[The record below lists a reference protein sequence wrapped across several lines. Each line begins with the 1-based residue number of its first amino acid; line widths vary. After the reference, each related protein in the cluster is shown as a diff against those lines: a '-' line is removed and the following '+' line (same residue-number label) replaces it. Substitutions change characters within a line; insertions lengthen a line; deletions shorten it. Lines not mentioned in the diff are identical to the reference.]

1 MKTYLLKIILFSIL
15 GSSIVFAGGVEE
27 DSGPETISDA
37 EQQVS
42 DESTNYDA
50 ELTTREDVGEYQ
62 EITREDIDE
71 YQEIVATLG
80 ESSDPVCDSDGNVV
94 KWSGGC
100 VIWSGGY
107 LDEGETADTFVRY
120 SN

>member
-1 MKTYLLKIILFSIL
+1 MKTHLLKIILFSML

-42 DESTNYDA
+42 DESINYDA
-50 ELTTREDVGEYQ
+50 ELTTREDIEK
-62 EITREDIDE
+62 
-71 YQEIVATLG
+71 YQEIVATLL

-107 LDEGETADTFVRY
+107 LEEGETADTFVRY
-120 SN
+120 GK

>member
-1 MKTYLLKIILFSIL
+1 MKLYLLKIILFSMI

-27 DSGPETISDA
+27 DSGPKTISET

-42 DESTNYDA
+42 NVSTVSDA
-50 ELTTREDVGEYQ
+50 ELTTREDINEN
-62 EITREDIDE
+62 
-71 YQEIVATLG
+71 QEIVSSLD

-100 VIWSGGY
+100 VTWSGGY
-107 LDEGETADTFVRY
+107 LEEGETADTFVRY

>member
-1 MKTYLLKIILFSIL
+1 MKLYLLKIFLFSML

-27 DSGPETISDA
+27 HSGPETISET

-42 DESTNYDA
+42 DVSTDYDS
-50 ELTTREDVGEYQ
+50 ELT
-62 EITREDIDE
+62 TREDIDE
-71 YQEIVATLG
+71 YQEIVATLD

-100 VIWSGGY
+100 VTWSGGY
-107 LDEGETADTFVRY
+107 LEKGETADTFVRY
-120 SN
+120 GN

>member
-1 MKTYLLKIILFSIL
+1 MKLYLLKIILFSML

-27 DSGPETISDA
+27 DSGPETISET

-42 DESTNYDA
+42 DESANYDA
-50 ELTTREDVGEYQ
+50 ELT
-62 EITREDIDE
+62 TREDIDE
-71 YQEIVATLG
+71 YQEIVATLDD
-80 ESSDPVCDSDGNVV
+80 SSDPVCDSDGNVV

-100 VIWSGGY
+100 VTWSGGY
-107 LDEGETADTFVRY
+107 LEEGENADTFVRF

>member
-1 MKTYLLKIILFSIL
+1 MKLYLLKIILFSML

-27 DSGPETISDA
+27 DSGPETISET

-42 DESTNYDA
+42 DESTDYDT
-50 ELTTREDVGEYQ
+50 ELT
-62 EITREDIDE
+62 TREDIDE
-71 YQEIVATLG
+71 YQKIVVSLDEG
-80 ESSDPVCDSDGNVV
+80 ESSVCSDESDIV

-107 LDEGETADTFVRY
+107 IEEGEVPDSFVRH
-120 SN
+120 NN

>member
-27 DSGPETISDA
+27 DSGPETISET

-42 DESTNYDA
+42 DGSTDYDS
-50 ELTTREDVGEYQ
+50 ELTTKD
-62 EITREDIDE
+62 DIDE
-71 YQEIVATLG
+71 YQEIVATLN
-80 ESSDPVCDSDGNVV
+80 ESSDPVCDSEGNVI

-100 VIWSGGY
+100 VTWSGGY
-107 LDEGETADTFVRY
+107 LEEGETADTFVRY
-120 SN
+120 NN